1 MAAGDRALPC
11 RLPLC
16 PTAAHTVEKP
26 ACGNQRAR
34 RSAGAVTAQILV
46 VDDDE
51 EIRTSLRRGLVLEGF
66 EVSLAT
72 DGVDALRVATDHFPD
87 LVILDI
93 MMPGLDGLEVC
104 RRLRAADGAL
114 PIIMLTARDA
124 VHDRVVGLET
134 GADDYVVKP
143 FAFAELVARI
153 RVRLRRRD
161 ENGRRDLRFA
171 DLQLDTGLREARR
184 GSRLIALTATEY
196 ELLRLFLQ
204 HPREVLSRDRIYEGV
219 WGYEFEGESKIIEVY
234 ISYLRQKLEAGGE
247 SRLIHTV
254 RGAGYVLREE
264 R

>member
-1 MAAGDRALPC
+1 M
-11 RLPLC
+11 
-16 PTAAHTVEKP
+16 TAH
-26 ACGNQRAR
+26 
-34 RSAGAVTAQILV
+34 ILV

-51 EIRTSLRRGLVLEGF
+51 EIRISLRRGLVLEGF
-66 EVSLAT
+66 DVALAA
-72 DGVDALRVATDHFPD
+72 DGEAALRVATERFPD

-114 PIIMLTARDA
+114 PIILLTARDA

-143 FAFAELVARI
+143 FAFAELLARV

-161 ENGRRDLRFA
+161 ENGHRDLRFA
-171 DLQLDTGLREARR
+171 DLQLDTGMREARR
-184 GSRLIALTATEY
+184 GRRAIALTATEY

-247 SRLIHTV
+247 PRLIHTV

>member
-1 MAAGDRALPC
+1 
-11 RLPLC
+11 
-16 PTAAHTVEKP
+16 
-26 ACGNQRAR
+26 
-34 RSAGAVTAQILV
+34 VTAQILV

-66 EVSLAT
+66 EVSLAA
-72 DGVDALRVATDHFPD
+72 DGVDALRVATDRFPD

-114 PIIMLTARDA
+114 PIILLTARDA

-143 FAFAELVARI
+143 FAFAELVARV

-161 ENGRRDLRFA
+161 DNGHHDPRFA

-184 GSRLIALTATEY
+184 GGRAIALTATEY

-204 HPREVLSRDRIYEGV
+204 HPREVLTRDRIYEGV

>member
-1 MAAGDRALPC
+1 
-11 RLPLC
+11 
-16 PTAAHTVEKP
+16 
-26 ACGNQRAR
+26 
-34 RSAGAVTAQILV
+34 
-46 VDDDE
+46 
-51 EIRTSLRRGLVLEGF
+51 
-66 EVSLAT
+66 
-72 DGVDALRVATDHFPD
+72 
-87 LVILDI
+87 
-93 MMPGLDGLEVC
+93 
-104 RRLRAADGAL
+104 
-114 PIIMLTARDA
+114 
-124 VHDRVVGLET
+124 LET